1 MTDRVGTEMR
11 EGFVC
16 VQNNSF
22 GVCERE
28 RERESVCV
36 FRSVSVNLGER
47 VCVSVC
53 LGMCV

>member
-16 VQNNSF
+16 LQNNSF
-22 GVCERE
+22 GVRE
-28 RERESVCV
+28 RERECVCV